1 MSRKFYAQSTAERAR
16 TVKEKHRGIVK
27 KVILTETDEDGDGIS
42 DIGSIYVRLLSDTT
56 RSSSDLVFCKPA
68 SYEDTSLPL
77 VNEIVDIIETATGAW
92 WYKRIYS
99 PNLNQSNIVENADDL
114 YQPAVSKTNTQ
125 TTKDYSEVSQ
135 TQIPKSTTN
144 PNDTKSENKVF
155 TPNQINKL
163 RLYEGDKIIESR
175 FGQSIRF
182 SGYNNQDNEFSP
194 TIILRNRQRNDDFE
208 TTQSIEEDINRDGSI
223 IVLSSNKYKMN
234 YQPGTVDSGGESDFK
249 TKPINFKL
257 PQEYTG
263 FDQMLLSSE
272 RIILSAKSQEMIFFS
287 KGDYGFISDGKFT
300 IDNGS
305 GGALLDFGDDVN
317 ITTDRNNGDFS
328 VNTGTGEIRLNTDE
342 QGNSPSRTGPPDAT
356 GQGSLRKEPMVRGE
370 TLKELLEELIQ
381 VINTMTFSTPAG
393 PTSRGPIPSDK
404 QKLRDISS
412 KLDDIKS
419 TLNFTE

>member
-56 RSSSDLVFCKPA
+56 RSSNDLVFCKPA

-77 VNEIVDIIETATGAW
+77 VNEIVDIIETASGGW

-99 PNLNQSNIVENADDL
+99 PNLNQSNIVENGDDL

-155 TPNQINKL
+155 TPNQVNKL

-182 SGYNNQDNEFSP
+182 SGYNNQDEEFSP
-194 TIILRNRQRNDDFE
+194 TIILRNRQRNDNFE

-257 PQEYTG
+257 PEEYTG

-287 KGDYGFISDGKFT
+287 KGNYGFISDGKFT
-300 IDNGS
+300 IDNG
-305 GGALLDFGDDVN
+305 GGADLDFGDDVN

-328 VNTGTGEIRLNTDE
+328 VNTGTGSIYLNT
-342 QGNSPSRTGPPDAT
+342 NN
-356 GQGSLRKEPMVRGE
+356 KNEPLVRGE
-370 TLKELLEELIQ
+370 TLKGLLEELIQ

-393 PTSRGPIPSDK
+393 PTSPGPIPSDK